1 MTIISVRNRF
11 PTSPPRAT
19 IADVAAAA
27 GVSKATVSKFLGGKE
42 YYVAAGTRQRIA
54 DAVRELDFQPNAIA
68 QGLSRQRSDTIGV
81 VVASVAN
88 PFYPELIAGIED
100 VIGASEYTLLL
111 GSSDGQAG
119 REARIVRSMMQRQ
132 VDGVIMASVTMQD
145 GEVARLAE
153 SGLSVVLASRNLSR
167 SLVDTVM
174 VDNVGGARMAVAHL
188 LEHGHRRIAHISGPQ
203 DVVPFRSRLT
213 GFVEELRDHG
223 VAVDADLIVPS
234 LTTAA
239 AGAVAAERL
248 LDLPERPTAVFVAND
263 SMALG
268 VLEACARRGVRIP
281 EDLAVVGFDGIWVGG
296 LPGVRLT
303 TVDSKAREVGRSAA
317 HLLAARIDARRSAGA
332 GETSPETRVLR
343 PELVVRRSC
352 GCGAPDA
359 PAGSGAGP

>member
-1 MTIISVRNRF
+1 MRNRF
-11 PTSPPRAT
+11 PTSRPRAT

-42 YYVAAGTRQRIA
+42 YYVAAETRRRIA
-54 DAVRELDFQPNAIA
+54 EAVRELDFQPNAMA

-88 PFYPELIAGIED
+88 PFYPELIAGVED

-119 REARIVRSMMQRQ
+119 KEARIVRSMMQRQ
-132 VDGVIMASVTMQD
+132 VDGVIMASVTMRD

-174 VDNVGGARMAVAHL
+174 VDNVMGGRLAAQHL
-188 LEHGHRRIAHISGPQ
+188 LWHGHGRIAHINGPQ

-213 GFVEELRDHG
+213 GFAEELRANG
-223 VAVDADLIVPS
+223 VPLGADLIVPS
-234 LTTAA
+234 LTTAE
-239 AGAVAAERL
+239 AGAEAGERL
-248 LDLPERPTAVFVAND
+248 LDLPEPPTAVFVAND

-268 VLEACARRGVRIP
+268 VLDACARRGVRIP
-281 EDLAVVGFDGIWVGG
+281 EDLAVIGFDGIWVGG

-303 TVDSKAREVGRSAA
+303 TVDSKARQVGRSAA
-317 HLLAARIDARRSAGA
+317 HLLAARIDARRSAEA
-332 GETSPETRVLR
+332 PVTSPETLVLH

-352 GCGAPDA
+352 GCGAAAVEEAA
-359 PAGSGAGP
+359 P

>member
-1 MTIISVRNRF
+1 MRNRF
-11 PTSPPRAT
+11 PTSRPRAT

-42 YYVAAGTRQRIA
+42 YYVAAETRERIA
-54 DAVRELDFQPNAIA
+54 EAVRELDFQPNAIA

-88 PFYPELIAGIED
+88 PFYPELIAGVED
-100 VIGASEYTLLL
+100 VIGTTGYTLLL
-111 GSSDGQAG
+111 GSSDGEAG

-132 VDGVIMASVTMQD
+132 VDGVIMASVTMRD

-174 VDNVGGARMAVAHL
+174 VDNVTGARMATAHL
-188 LEHGHRRIAHISGPQ
+188 LGHGHRRIGHISGPQ

-213 GFVEELRDHG
+213 GFTEELRAHG
-223 VAVDADLIVPS
+223 TAIEPDLVVPS
-234 LTTAA
+234 LTTAE
-239 AGAVAAERL
+239 AGAGAAERL
-248 LDLPERPTAVFVAND
+248 LDLPEPPTAVFVAND

-268 VLEACARRGVRIP
+268 VLDACARRGVRIP

-303 TVDSKAREVGRSAA
+303 TVDSRARQVGREAA
-317 HLLAARIDARRSAGA
+317 SLLVGRIDTRRAAGA
-332 GETSPETRVLR
+332 ATSPETRVLR

-352 GCGAPDA
+352 GCD
-359 PAGSGAGP
+359 GPEGGR